1 MGHKTPTIPSTLA
14 PEERHEH
21 RPTVN
26 AKQETTRRT
35 TMMTKTMTMALCAC
49 LAAMLLASPALA
61 NRNLLA
67 GHEGHSDGDDHSHS
81 DDMTIAMNDT
91 MMNMTMNGTDEMAN
105 DTIAEAPEEMPSS
118 DGGRRKLL
126 QLEGLQDS
134 VTGVVDKAKD
144 TAANAK
150 DKVTDVANKAVDKAT
165 EIVDKANATLQAG
178 VDKVND
184 FIGSAAGN
192 VSALANETE
201 GNMTMNG
208 TEMADDEIEGEEMPE
223 EMPASDDGRRKLL
236 EGHEGHSDDMTMD
249 MMNDTM
255 MNMTMNGTEM
265 ADDAIEGEDAEEMPA
280 TDDGRRKLLEGD
292 KGHSDDDTMDMMND
306 TMMNMTMNATEM
318 ANDTI
323 TDAAEEMP
331 ASDDGRR
338 KLLL

>member
-1 MGHKTPTIPSTLA
+1 MG
-14 PEERHEH
+14 
-21 RPTVN
+21 
-26 AKQETTRRT
+26 
-35 TMMTKTMTMALCAC
+35 
-49 LAAMLLASPALA
+49 
-61 NRNLLA
+61 
-67 GHEGHSDGDDHSHS
+67 
-81 DDMTIAMNDT
+81 
-91 MMNMTMNGTDEMAN
+91 
-105 DTIAEAPEEMPSS
+105 AEDPEEMPST
-118 DGGRRKLL
+118 DDGRRMLL
-126 QLEGLQDS
+126 QLDGLQDS

-144 TAANAK
+144 AASNAK

-236 EGHEGHSDDMTMD
+236 AGHE
-249 MMNDTM
+249 
-255 MNMTMNGTEM
+255 
-265 ADDAIEGEDAEEMPA
+265 
-280 TDDGRRKLLEGD
+280 
-292 KGHSDDDTMDMMND
+292 GHSDDDTMDMMND

-338 KLLL
+338 KLLAGHEGHSDDDTMDMMNDTMMNMTMNATEMANDTITDAAEE

>member
-1 MGHKTPTIPSTLA
+1 MGNTSQVKESQRPSKKQ
-14 PEERHEH
+14 
-21 RPTVN
+21 RPG
-26 AKQETTRRT
+26 

-61 NRNLLA
+61 NRNLL
-67 GHEGHSDGDDHSHS
+67 GEMDDAM
-81 DDMTIAMNDT
+81 DAMNAT
-91 MMNMTMNGTDEMAN
+91 MDAMNMTANATEMAN
-105 DTIAEAPEEMPSS
+105 DTITDAAEEMPAS
-118 DGGRRKLL
+118 DDGRRMLL
-126 QLEGLQDS
+126 QLDGLQDS

-144 TAANAK
+144 AASNA
-150 DKVTDVANKAVDKAT
+150 NDKAT

-236 EGHEGHSDDMTMD
+236 AGHE
-249 MMNDTM
+249 
-255 MNMTMNGTEM
+255 
-265 ADDAIEGEDAEEMPA
+265 
-280 TDDGRRKLLEGD
+280 
-292 KGHSDDDTMDMMND
+292 GHSDDDTMDMMND

-338 KLLL
+338 KFLAG

>member
-1 MGHKTPTIPSTLA
+1 MGTQNPTIASTLA
-14 PEERHEH
+14 QKRDTNTSQVKESQ
-21 RPTVN
+21 RPSK
-26 AKQETTRRT
+26 KQRPG

-61 NRNLLA
+61 NRNLL
-67 GHEGHSDGDDHSHS
+67 GEMDDAM
-81 DDMTIAMNDT
+81 DAMNAT
-91 MMNMTMNGTDEMAN
+91 MDMNMTANATEMAN
-105 DTIAEAPEEMPSS
+105 DNIADAAEEMPAS
-118 DGGRRKLL
+118 DDGRRKLL

-144 TAANAK
+144 AASDAK

-208 TEMADDEIEGEEMPE
+208 TEMANDTITDAAE

-236 EGHEGHSDDMTMD
+236 AGHE
-249 MMNDTM
+249 
-255 MNMTMNGTEM
+255 
-265 ADDAIEGEDAEEMPA
+265 
-280 TDDGRRKLLEGD
+280 
-292 KGHSDDDTMDMMND
+292 GHSDDDTMDMMND
-306 TMMNMTMNATEM
+306 TMMNMTANATEM

-338 KLLL
+338 KLLAGHEGHSDDDSMDMMND

>member
-81 DDMTIAMNDT
+81 DDMTMAMNDT

-118 DGGRRKLL
+118 DDGRRKLL

-150 DKVTDVANKAVDKAT
+150 DKVTEVANKAVDKAT

-184 FIGSAAGN
+184 FIGTAAGN
-192 VSALANETE
+192 LTAMANGTE
-201 GNMTMNG
+201 GNTTMNG
-208 TEMADDEIEGEEMPE
+208 TDEMASDSIAEAPEEGEEMPE
-223 EMPASDDGRRKLL
+223 EGEEMPSSDDGRRKLL
-236 EGHEGHSDDMTMD
+236 AGHEGHSDGDDHSDDMTMD
-249 MMNDTM
+249 AMNDTM
-255 MNMTMNGTEM
+255 TNMTMNGT
-265 ADDAIEGEDAEEMPA
+265 D
-280 TDDGRRKLLEGD
+280 
-292 KGHSDDDTMDMMND
+292 
-306 TMMNMTMNATEM
+306 EM

-323 TDAAEEMP
+323 AEAPEE
-331 ASDDGRR
+331 GE
-338 KLLL
+338 

>member
-1 MGHKTPTIPSTLA
+1 MNMTANATEMAKDTITDA
-14 PEERHEH
+14 AEEM
-21 RPTVN
+21 P
-26 AKQETTRRT
+26 ASDDGRR
-35 TMMTKTMTMALCAC
+35 K
-49 LAAMLLASPALA
+49 LLE
-61 NRNLLA
+61 
-67 GHEGHSDGDDHSHS
+67 GHEGHSDDDTM
-81 DDMTIAMNDT
+81 DMMNDT
-91 MMNMTMNGTDEMAN
+91 MGNMTANATEMAN
-105 DTIAEAPEEMPSS
+105 DTIADAAEEMPAS
-118 DGGRRKLL
+118 DDGRRKLL

-144 TAANAK
+144 AASDAK

-165 EIVDKANATLQAG
+165 DIVDKANATLQAG

-236 EGHEGHSDDMTMD
+236 EGHEGHSDDDTMD

-265 ADDAIEGEDAEEMPA
+265 ADDAIEGEDAEE
-280 TDDGRRKLLEGD
+280 
-292 KGHSDDDTMDMMND
+292 
-306 TMMNMTMNATEM
+306 
-318 ANDTI
+318 
-323 TDAAEEMP
+323 
-331 ASDDGRR
+331 
-338 KLLL
+338 

>member
-1 MGHKTPTIPSTLA
+1 MGTQNPTIASTLTQKRDA
-14 PEERHEH
+14 NTSQVKESQ
-21 RPTVN
+21 RPSK
-26 AKQETTRRT
+26 KQPG
-35 TMMTKTMTMALCAC
+35 TMMTKTKSMALCAC

-61 NRNLLA
+61 NRNLL
-67 GHEGHSDGDDHSHS
+67 GEMDDAM
-81 DDMTIAMNDT
+81 DAMNAT
-91 MMNMTMNGTDEMAN
+91 MDMNMTANATEMAN
-105 DTIAEAPEEMPSS
+105 DNIADAAEEIPAS
-118 DGGRRKLL
+118 DDGRRKLL
-126 QLEGLQDS
+126 QLENLQDS

-144 TAANAK
+144 AASDAK

-208 TEMADDEIEGEEMPE
+208 TEMADDEIEGEEAPD

-236 EGHEGHSDDMTMD
+236 AGHE
-249 MMNDTM
+249 
-255 MNMTMNGTEM
+255 
-265 ADDAIEGEDAEEMPA
+265 
-280 TDDGRRKLLEGD
+280 
-292 KGHSDDDTMDMMND
+292 GHSDDDTMDMMND
-306 TMMNMTMNATEM
+306 TMGNMTMNATEM

-338 KLLL
+338 KLLAGHEGHSDDDTMDMMNDTMGNMTANA

>member
-1 MGHKTPTIPSTLA
+1 MGTQNPTIASTLTQKRDA
-14 PEERHEH
+14 NTSQVKESQ
-21 RPTVN
+21 RPSK
-26 AKQETTRRT
+26 KQPG
-35 TMMTKTMTMALCAC
+35 TMMTKTKSMALCAC

-61 NRNLLA
+61 NRNLL
-67 GHEGHSDGDDHSHS
+67 GEMDDAM
-81 DDMTIAMNDT
+81 DAMNAT
-91 MMNMTMNGTDEMAN
+91 MDAMNMTANATITDA
-105 DTIAEAPEEMPSS
+105 AEEMPAS
-118 DGGRRKLL
+118 DDGRRMLL
-126 QLEGLQDS
+126 QLDGLQDS

-144 TAANAK
+144 AASNAK
-150 DKVTDVANKAVDKAT
+150 DKVTDVANKAVDKAI

-208 TEMADDEIEGEEMPE
+208 TEMADDEIEGEDAE

-236 EGHEGHSDDMTMD
+236 G
-249 MMNDTM
+249 
-255 MNMTMNGTEM
+255 
-265 ADDAIEGEDAEEMPA
+265 
-280 TDDGRRKLLEGD
+280 
-292 KGHSDDDTMDMMND
+292 DDTMDMMND
-306 TMMNMTMNATEM
+306 TMMNMTANATEM

-338 KLLL
+338 KLLAGHEGHSDDDTMDMMNDTMMNMTANATEMAN